1 MTGTLQAEGG
11 THQGGPCRL
20 PLVAIPDPAPSLT
33 NEGHDSSEDGTGRH
47 ALVFQPRYFTR
58 DNKTGNADSCSSDIV
73 PPLRESSAGGDSET
87 MVAYGISNQP
97 TPKVGEEVCPS
108 LDAKASGGGRM
119 ECVAVVRTDS
129 TGANGCGVLEDGTT
143 HTLGGA
149 TDVVAF
155 QLTGDR
161 DNPSVSTYDE
171 IHPTLPAN
179 PMSDRRAAV
188 AFGLQTA
195 NSNMRG
201 PIYKKEQAWT
211 VQPHPSQTRTAVAW
225 HNHQQ
230 DGSIRIQDD
239 GTCPTVSK
247 HWGTGGNNVPMVGV
261 RRLTPT
267 ECERLQGFPD
277 GWTDVDGA
285 SDSARYRQL
294 GNAVA
299 VPCAEWLARRIVA
312 VEEAT

>member
-1 MTGTLQAEGG
+1 VFIVGHLGNAGGLAGAASQRDAGGMGRVYTEALFERESAAWNPPPSREKGEGATRDAAASPGIYQWASGGGDDLKDRAQALRAGAE
-11 THQGGPCRL
+11 HSYQI
-20 PLVAIPDPAPSLT
+20 VAIPDPAQ
-33 NEGHDSSEDGTGRH
+33 
-47 ALVFQPRYFTR
+47 V
-58 DNKTGNADSCSSDIV
+58 
-73 PPLRESSAGGDSET
+73 
-87 MVAYGISNQP
+87 VAY
-97 TPKVGEEVCPS
+97 
-108 LDAKASGGGRM
+108 
-119 ECVAVVRTDS
+119 RTDS

-149 TDVVAF
+149 TDV
-155 QLTGDR
+155 
-161 DNPSVSTYDE
+161 
-171 IHPTLPAN
+171 
-179 PMSDRRAAV
+179 V